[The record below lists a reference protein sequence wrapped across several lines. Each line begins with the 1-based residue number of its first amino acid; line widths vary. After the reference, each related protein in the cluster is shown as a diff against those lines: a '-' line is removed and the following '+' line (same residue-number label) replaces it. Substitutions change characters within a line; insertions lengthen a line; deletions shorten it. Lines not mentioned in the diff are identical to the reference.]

1 MNDRAVI
8 RSFEAGTGKRL
19 AIVALVVAV
28 IALLAVVALGFHGR
42 HIARNAAALTRPPAV
57 ETSPRTSPPFPAR

>member
-1 MNDRAVI
+1 MNDRAII

-28 IALLAVVALGFHGR
+28 IALLAVVTLGFHGR
-42 HIARNAAALTRPPAV
+42 HIARNAAALTRPAAV
-57 ETSPRTSPPFPAR
+57 EIPPRTPPPFPSR

>member
-19 AIVALVVAV
+19 AIVALIVAV
-28 IALLAVVALGFHGR
+28 IALLAVVAVGFHGR
-42 HIARNAAALTRPPAV
+42 HIARNAAALTRPAAV
-57 ETSPRTSPPFPAR
+57 ETPPRAPPQFPAR